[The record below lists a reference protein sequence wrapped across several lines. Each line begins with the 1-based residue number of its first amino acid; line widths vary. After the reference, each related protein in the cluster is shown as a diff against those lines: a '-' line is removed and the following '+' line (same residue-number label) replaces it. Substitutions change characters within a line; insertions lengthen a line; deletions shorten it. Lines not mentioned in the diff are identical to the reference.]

1 MSASALDPMTL
12 HYHVEQ
18 LLARYVHCIDG
29 DELEQWPML
38 FTEKCLYRVIAK
50 ENVDRNLPIAAMYCD
65 SRAMLSDRV
74 ISLRHANI
82 YERHQ
87 YRHIVSSL
95 RVEPRAD
102 GTFDARSNYVVY
114 RTRTNGATEVYNA
127 GFYLDHILVQEGRWL
142 FAEKQVIFDTNLIDA
157 LMVIPL

>member
-1 MSASALDPMTL
+1 MSVSALDPMTL

-50 ENVDRNLPIAAMYCD
+50 ENADRNLPIAAMYCD

-82 YERHQ
+82 YEKHQ

-95 RVEPRAD
+95 RVEARAD
-102 GTFDARSNYVVY
+102 GTIDARSNYVVTEHAPAARLRSTTRDSILTVSWFKKTAGCSRKSRSFLI
-114 RTRTNGATEVYNA
+114 RTSST
-127 GFYLDHILVQEGRWL
+127 
-142 FAEKQVIFDTNLIDA
+142 
-157 LMVIPL
+157 P